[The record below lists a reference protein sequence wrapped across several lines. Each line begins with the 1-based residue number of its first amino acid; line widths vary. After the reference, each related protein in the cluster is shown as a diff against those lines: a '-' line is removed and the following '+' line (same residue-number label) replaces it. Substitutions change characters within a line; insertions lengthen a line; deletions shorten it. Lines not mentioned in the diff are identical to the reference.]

1 MVLKVSVGESAFCPQ
16 ISPYGTRPE
25 FNQSLESITDTKCK
39 TVSLVDKLHNC
50 FFNLCVLECSC
61 KEFRRAI
68 WFITSGESTW
78 EHNDLSLVDC
88 FCEEFHGIMDI
99 FCCQVLEYF
108 NVNLCTSA
116 FKSTCA
122 VVFAVCSREYRDK
135 YTRFCNF
142 VFAYINVFCM
152 VQVIFCL
159 FFVVFTRSCLEY
171 SFQSSLPCFFS
182 FFFSNNSIS
191 VREFTVICNFTDQCM

>member
-1 MVLKVSVGESAFCPQ
+1 
-16 ISPYGTRPE
+16 
-25 FNQSLESITDTKCK
+25 
-39 TVSLVDKLHNC
+39 
-50 FFNLCVLECSC
+50 
-61 KEFRRAI
+61 
-68 WFITSGESTW
+68 
-78 EHNDLSLVDC
+78 
-88 FCEEFHGIMDI
+88 MDI

-159 FFVVFTRSCLEY
+159 FFVVFAGSCLEY

-191 VREFTVICNFTDQCM
+191 VREFTVICNFTDQCVCDGSCPTLSAGTSIMISPILCEEVYLDPRLCSIFTPSALPKAILETAAAIP